1 VLLRQSLASLGRVRE
16 RILSNMN
23 RNAHAL
29 ALTLQRDHGTLDFWV
44 NAAPLADAPA
54 GLSHRLTVHSR
65 PAARDNSLLLLSH
78 TFLDQ
83 TSRQY
88 GNGQPFGWT
97 VSIQQHMM
105 TADLTLLAKRE
116 FAASYAGALSD
127 EPLAI
132 KLSEASGEFLE
143 ALENGRFALGGDFVR
158 SIARRHFLERNAA
171 KTRPENRDRS
181 R

>member
-1 VLLRQSLASLGRVRE
+1 MLLRQSLASLGRIRE

-23 RNAHAL
+23 RDAHAL
-29 ALTLQRDHGTLDFWV
+29 ALALQRDHGALEFWV
-44 NAAPLADAPA
+44 NGAPLADAPA
-54 GLSHRLTVHSR
+54 GLSHRLTVHPR
-65 PAARDNSLLLLSH
+65 PAAPDNSLLLLSH

-88 GNGQPFGWT
+88 GDGQPFGWT
-97 VSIQQHMM
+97 MSIQQHMI

-116 FAASYAGALSD
+116 FAASYSGALSD

-143 ALENGRFALGGDFVR
+143 ALENGRFGLGGDFMR
-158 SIARRHFLERNAA
+158 SIARRHLLERNTGKA
-171 KTRPENRDRS
+171 RPENRGRS